1 MLILYDVNHN
11 KIALLQN
18 VKEPRRE
25 RTLDGDEVLSF
36 LYPISDAKYS
46 LIQEECYVR
55 AKDNE
60 YVIKEVNEGE
70 DWTEFVAKINVEALK
85 GKDIEHFE
93 AVEQTCANA
102 VNLAIV
108 GTGWTIGSCDV
119 TKNRTVRKQRCSA
132 WDVLQEIRNTYKC
145 DFRFD
150 AVNKKIYIYQ
160 SMGTDKGVYF
170 TDQLN
175 LKKLDVQRNSYDYV
189 TRLIPIG
196 KDGLTIESVNGGVK
210 YLENF
215 QYSNKII
222 TAYWE
227 DNRYI
232 NAQSLKDDAE
242 LRLAELSKPRRAY
255 KADVIDL
262 ASIHPEY
269 EILDYDLGDT
279 ITLVDKTK
287 GIKDKQRIVKTIEY
301 LDEPEKNQIEIANRV
316 LSLDDLQVNLI
327 ETSETVDSIT
337 TTDGQVVGSK
347 IDSVDY
353 AKIKNVSI
361 GTTDIQDAAIT
372 SAKIGNAQIT
382 TAHITDA
389 AINNAKIA
397 DSSISTAKIQDAAIT
412 NAKIA
417 TAAIET
423 ANIKDGAITNAKIAN
438 GAIDNAKIANA
449 AVDTANI
456 KDAAITTA
464 KIAVGAIDTA
474 LIKDGAIGT
483 AQIADGSITDAKIV
497 GLTASKITAGTID
510 ASEIEVINLKAAN
523 ITVGT
528 INGHQIS
535 DGAITVEK
543 IAQGAV
549 TGDKIAAGA
558 ITADKIPVGTITEEQ
573 VNWKTHLLF

>member
-18 VKEPRRE
+18 VKDPKRE

-36 LYPISDAKYS
+36 LYRISDTKYS

-55 AKDNE
+55 TKDNE

-160 SMGTDKGVYF
+160 SIGTDKGIYF

-232 NAQSLKDDAE
+232 NVQSLKDDAE

-397 DSSISTAKIQDAAIT
+397 DASISTAKIQNAAIN

-417 TAAIET
+417 IAAIDT

-438 GAIDNAKIANA
+438 ASIDNAKIADA
-449 AVDTANI
+449 SISTAKIQNG
-456 KDAAITTA
+456 AITTA
-464 KIAVGAIDTA
+464 LIGTGAVQ
-474 LIKDGAIGT
+474 T
-483 AQIADGSITDAKIV
+483 AQIADSSITDAKIV
-497 GLTASKITAGTID
+497 SLTANKITAGTID

-535 DGAITVEK
+535 DGAITVGK